1 MISEFCTAISSATVL
16 PHNCRAIRL
25 ASFSTP
31 GDDCLAL
38 VGYADRNDWLIQL
51 TDDLL
56 QSRQYCLPY
65 FVGIMLNPTRLR
77 KVLREFAI

>member
-1 MISEFCTAISSATVL
+1 MLGKFCTAISSATVL
-16 PHNCRAIRL
+16 PYNCRAVRF
-25 ASFSTP
+25 ASFFTP
-31 GDDCLAL
+31 CDDCLAL

-65 FVGIMLNPTRLR
+65 LVGIMLNPTRLR